1 MNTGVH
7 ASFSVLV
14 SLGYMSSS
22 GITESYSSFIPSF
35 LRNPHTVF
43 HSGWINLYSHRG
55 AEFLM
60 TGSQDS
66 AEAEPSG
73 ATA

>member
-1 MNTGVH
+1 MPR
-7 ASFSVLV
+7 
-14 SLGYMSSS
+14 S
-22 GITESYSSFIPSF
+22 GIAGSHDGFIPSF